1 MSVTAAQW
9 FSRVALLDD
18 GTTVPI
24 TNLLDEFGDE
34 TDDPDEAVTFVAGEA
49 TAPAAIKAAILLHV
63 KALYD
68 QLAGPDFEAF
78 ERAQASLIR
87 PYRRVGV

>member
-1 MSVTAAQW
+1 MSVNAAKW

-34 TDDPDEAVTFVAGEA
+34 TDDPDEAVTFVAGDGERWFSGLCA
-49 TAPAAIKAAILLHV
+49 DYDEVTIK
-63 KALYD
+63 
-68 QLAGPDFEAF
+68 
-78 ERAQASLIR
+78 
-87 PYRRVGV
+87 